1 MKKQLLTIFVILTS
15 LFSFGQF
22 TGSNK
27 TINSGDL
34 RFGDGTELS
43 INSTGNIQQPFYYS
57 TTYTSWRQL
66 TYWNFPLDYKF
77 ATEGDGTA
85 EWNLNGTS
93 VENPIMSGQV
103 FDDSGFTITSGATG
117 YGTVKVRGTILVGS
131 ATLELTNTYTTG
143 LGGNYISVVTTLKNI
158 GSANVSNLRFWIGT
172 RDDFVGGS
180 DGPTKQRGNLTNGAF
195 APLTATTQRAAALLI
210 KTADEGVL
218 FFTNSSRGN
227 NVHNWCCSFSNATNL
242 DPATA
247 TIETTGD
254 GSYAMF
260 VRMNDL
266 AVGSTD
272 SFTWYYAAAP
282 LDDLDDVVAEVALA
296 SSSVQNI
303 TTNSATLNANST
315 VNATG
320 YYIVVPQGST
330 VPTAAQII
338 AGTNY
343 GGVTVVNSGNQALT
357 ADVTVGLPLTGLSPI
372 TNYTVY
378 FVTEYLDTNSLPINS
393 GITANNFTT
402 LPLCSSLVIA
412 SISQTNVSCNGGS
425 NGSAAASASG
435 TTAPYS
441 YSWSPSGGNAAT
453 ASGLSAGT
461 YTVTVTDAN
470 GCTDTRDFIISQP
483 TAIVAIAA
491 SQTNV
496 SCNGGTNGSA
506 TVAVTDGTPGY
517 TYSWAPSGGNAATAT
532 GLSAGTYTVTVTD
545 ANTCSTTLSFT
556 IGTVLDI
563 TNPLITAPADI
574 ITTVNTGCSATGIV
588 LGSPVVSD
596 NCLVASF
603 SSNAP
608 TIFPIGT
615 TVVTWTVLDGL
626 GNASSATQNVV
637 VSDVTAP
644 IVVTQNISI
653 TLDATGI
660 TTITPAMLD
669 NGSTDNCT
677 IATIDISQNS
687 FDCTNEGAN
696 IVVVTVTDIYNN
708 TASANAIVTI
718 INYFADTDSDGVKD
732 NCDEDDDND
741 GVLDTDDNCPLVQN
755 PNQEDNDSD
764 GLGDICDDDDD
775 NDGILDIVD
784 NCQFTFNSGQE
795 DIDNDGLGDVCDLVA
810 INVSQAFTPN
820 GDGINDTWLI
830 INIENYPNSM
840 VRVFNRWGDEV
851 FNKRN
856 YLSDWDGTN
865 KGKNLPE
872 AASYYYQIDL
882 EGNGTVNY
890 DGWIYITR

>member
-1 MKKQLLTIFVILTS
+1 M
-15 LFSFGQF
+15 
-22 TGSNK
+22 
-27 TINSGDL
+27 
-34 RFGDGTELS
+34 
-43 INSTGNIQQPFYYS
+43 
-57 TTYTSWRQL
+57 
-66 TYWNFPLDYKF
+66 
-77 ATEGDGTA
+77 
-85 EWNLNGTS
+85 
-93 VENPIMSGQV
+93 
-103 FDDSGFTITSGATG
+103 
-117 YGTVKVRGTILVGS
+117 
-131 ATLELTNTYTTG
+131 
-143 LGGNYISVVTTLKNI
+143 
-158 GSANVSNLRFWIGT
+158 
-172 RDDFVGGS
+172 
-180 DGPTKQRGNLTNGAF
+180 TNGAF

-545 ANTCSTTLSFT
+545 ANTCSTTQSFTITQPTALVASAASQTNVSCNGGTNGSATVAVTGGTPGYTYSWAPSGGNAATAAGLSAGTYTVTVTDANTCSTTLSFT

-732 NCDEDDDND
+732 NCDEDDDDD